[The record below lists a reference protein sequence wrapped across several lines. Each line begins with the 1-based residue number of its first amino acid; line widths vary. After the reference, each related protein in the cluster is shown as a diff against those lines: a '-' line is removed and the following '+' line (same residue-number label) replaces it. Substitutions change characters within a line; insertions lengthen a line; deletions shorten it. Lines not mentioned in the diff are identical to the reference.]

1 MTQIKIFTSYV
12 DPTET
17 ELNGYGVEP
26 SLESKVNDFL
36 SHLSFENQVVDDV
49 KISHSSSWNPNNP
62 EPEETF
68 IAVVIFHDQAE
79 EGVF

>member
-36 SHLSFENQVVDDV
+36 SHLGFENKVVDDV
-49 KISHSSSWNPNNP
+49 KISHSSSQAPDDL
-62 EPEETF
+62 EPEEVF
-68 IAVVIFHDQAE
+68 MAVVIFHDQFE